1 MIWVFGYL
9 TAGALVGLFAL
20 VRTYDDDL
28 RHDFSFENLVAV
40 VLVVIILSTLWPFLA
55 FYLIY
60 DSVLRRL
67 RVRPKPAFK
76 IVPRDLGQALSIEA
90 AEANERVEDPLGAVP
105 ALPFGHLNPA
115 WVQFKAGLAPGSQLS
130 PLSKVHKDGIK
141 ERYVGYA
148 EVGNGPVTRWFF
160 TSIRRIAK

>member
-9 TAGALVGLFAL
+9 TAGALSGLFAL
-20 VRTYDDDL
+20 VRNYDDL
-28 RHDFSFENLVAV
+28 RQKFAFGKLAFAAFAV
-40 VLVVIILSTLWPFLA
+40 VAIFVLWPLFVVPA
-55 FYLIY
+55 IY
-60 DSVLRRL
+60 DSVVQRL
-67 RVRPKPAFK
+67 RDRPKPAFK

-90 AEANERVEDPLGAVP
+90 VEARERVEDPLGAVP

-130 PLSKVHKDGIK
+130 PFSKVHKDGIK

-148 EVGNGPVTRWFF
+148 EVGNDPVTRWFF
-160 TSIRRIAK
+160 TGIRRI

>member
-1 MIWVFGYL
+1 M
-9 TAGALVGLFAL
+9 
-20 VRTYDDDL
+20 
-28 RHDFSFENLVAV
+28 
-40 VLVVIILSTLWPFLA
+40 LVVIILSTLWPFLA

-141 ERYVGYA
+141 ERYEGYA
-148 EVGNGPVTRWFF
+148 EVGNGPITRWFF
-160 TSIRRIAK
+160 TSIRRIAM

>member
-9 TAGALVGLFAL
+9 TLGALSGVLL
-20 VRTYDDDL
+20 LMTNYDDL
-28 RHDFSFENLVAV
+28 RHDFSFENLVAF
-40 VLVVIILSTLWPFLA
+40 VLAVIILLTLWPFLA

-60 DSVLRRL
+60 DSVVRRL

-76 IVPRDLGQALSIEA
+76 ILRRELGQALSIEA
-90 AEANERVEDPLGAVP
+90 VEANERVEDPLGAVP

-115 WVQFKAGLAPGSQLS
+115 WVQFRAGLASGSQLA
-130 PLSKVHKDGIK
+130 PFSKIHKDGIT

-160 TSIRRIAK
+160 TSIRRIA